1 MFRGIFIC
9 IKCGRKFEIGAIS
22 FVQFFNLRMCIG
34 IVTLFFSCSI
44 VFAYVPNHYILAFDQ
59 CIGKYH
65 DDFLSKNTLNIV
77 ERTLIDNGF
86 DKNKDYLSMIAYSL
100 EMGNPSV
107 KRFSRPFYS
116 GKDAIVWETLEKKSL
131 VEMFPNWPVGQPLLN
146 PSFAPYCSMQSLA
159 KPFAVMATS
168 NKKDSLMLAG
178 RTFLLL
184 ISDEKVNGVDDNY
197 AQEWN
202 NVATSEEANTPRFRA
217 LSNSVFETMRK
228 FNEDF
233 KFIQIRLKKG
243 NYWLNRIPISDDG
256 TYKIIPYEVVFVERP
271 SIHAISD
278 IPSPLPLQRVRGGFR
293 LKIAPRSLSPK
304 YVISNVN
311 ISDSEGN
318 ILGRSVHGNFNIVL
332 PSAQIVVGDSLSLS
346 MSLILKDG
354 LYNGMIITPENSR
367 YRDGMIIKQAVKIQD
382 EAKVLGIL
390 PLSDIFW
397 WWFPNDIFSAVM
409 VWDLIILLMLIIVI
423 GYILYR
429 CFVRINAYEPSNDK
443 LKITKV

>member
-1 MFRGIFIC
+1 MFKSVFLKLGSRLGTKIAASVQTLNFGIC
-9 IKCGRKFEIGAIS
+9 I
-22 FVQFFNLRMCIG
+22 
-34 IVTLFFSCSI
+34 SI
-44 VFAYVPNHYILAFDQ
+44 VFLFSSLSFTFAYVPNHYIIAFDQ

-65 DDFLSKNTLNIV
+65 DDFLSKTTLNII
-77 ERTLIDNGF
+77 ERTLVDNGF
-86 DKNKDYLSMIAYSL
+86 DKNRDYLSMVAYSL
-100 EMGNPSV
+100 EMGNPSI
-107 KRFSRPFYS
+107 KKFSRPFCS
-116 GKDAIVWETLEKKSL
+116 GENAIVWKILGEKKSL

-146 PSFAPYCSMQSLA
+146 PFFAPYCSMQSLA

-318 ILGRSVHGNFNIVL
+318 ILGSSVHGNFNIVL